1 MIKLTI
7 TIEVKLLGVLQKLA
21 GKDKFSMELDRSMI
35 VEDVISKLTDSLPL
49 EFKKALID
57 PELNDP
63 RPNVL
68 VLLNNREIGVLD
80 GLKTRVGDSD
90 RLVLIPVSHGG

>member
-1 MIKLTI
+1 MIELTI
-7 TIEVKLLGVLQKLA
+7 KIEVKLLGVLQKLA
-21 GKDKFSMELDRSMI
+21 GKDKFSLEFDSSTI
-35 VEDVISKLTDSLPL
+35 IEDVIFRLADSMPL

-68 VLLNNREIGVLD
+68 VLLNNTEISVLN
-80 GLKTRVGDSD
+80 GLKTRAGDGD
-90 RLVLIPVSHGG
+90 RVVLIPVSHGG